1 MTGSSE
7 PRRASPTLDGARGS
21 FVNDVAPALI
31 WTVIVFVFGGIPNP
45 GPPVPL
51 DFPIDKLE
59 HAVAF
64 AVLQILALRALRYE
78 LPGTWPRAM
87 PWVAAFLSTLVGGAL
102 ELYQLTVPNRSAE
115 LLDLVS
121 DGVGAVLAAL
131 FSVALERRRASVPT
145 QSRTQ
150 P

>member
-1 MTGSSE
+1 VSGPSE
-7 PRRASPTLDGARGS
+7 PRNASPTFDGARGS
-21 FVNDVAPALI
+21 FVNDVAPALL

-59 HAVAF
+59 HVVAF

-78 LPGTWPRAM
+78 LPGVWPRAM
-87 PWVAAFLSTLVGGAL
+87 PWVAAFLSILVGGAL

-121 DGVGAVLAAL
+121 DAVGAVLAAGL
-131 FSVALERRRASVPT
+131 SIALGRRRRSAPT
-145 QSRTQ
+145 
-150 P
+150 